1 MKNNAGFVIG
11 QIKQIQARVF
21 EVLLKEN
28 GLSDFNGAQGRILYV
43 LWQEDGLMMKEIS
56 NRTSLAKT
64 TLTSMLRRMKDQGFI
79 YYEQSE
85 KDNRQTLIFLA
96 KKARDLFNDY
106 QNVSEQMKEIFY
118 RNLSD
123 LEIDLLEGLLERI
136 KNNLQE
142 EERKIHEANGK

>member
-1 MKNNAGFVIG
+1 MKNNAGFMIG
-11 QIKQIQARVF
+11 QIKQIQTRVF

>member
-1 MKNNAGFVIG
+1 MIG
-11 QIKQIQARVF
+11 QIKQIQTRVF

>member
-1 MKNNAGFVIG
+1 MKNNAGFMIG